1 MRRFVSIAA
10 KTPGIEGNITLP
22 IPLPHPKNGF
32 TAILER
38 RLVRAPAKLTAA
50 GLVAVRSAL
59 FRVLGCDYASGM
71 CTKARSLVHV
81 LLSRDALL
89 PMA

>member
-10 KTPGIEGNITLP
+10 KTPGIEGNLTLP
-22 IPLPHPKNGF
+22 IPLLHPKNGF
-32 TAILER
+32 AAILER
-38 RLVRAPAKLTAA
+38 RLLRDPAKIAAA
-50 GLVAVRSAL
+50 GRVAVRSAL
-59 FRVLGCDYASGM
+59 FRVLGCDYASGR
-71 CTKARSLVHV
+71 CTKVRSLVHV

>member
-1 MRRFVSIAA
+1 MRRFVLIAA

-38 RLVRAPAKLTAA
+38 RLVRGPAKITAA
-50 GLVAVRSAL
+50 ALVAVRSAL
-59 FRVLGCDYASGM
+59 FRVLGCDYASGG
-71 CTKARSLVHV
+71 CTKARSSVHV